1 MRFAIL
7 LGSGEWRGQEQHQT
21 DYYSKE
27 VTGLNFMVLQIIAG
41 LSPSSIKCP
50 VETGSIPMT
59 LAFRTAVVANDLDV
73 VQ

>member
-1 MRFAIL
+1 
-7 LGSGEWRGQEQHQT
+7 
-21 DYYSKE
+21 
-27 VTGLNFMVLQIIAG
+27 VTGLNFMVLRIIAAG

>member
-1 MRFAIL
+1 
-7 LGSGEWRGQEQHQT
+7 
-21 DYYSKE
+21 

>member
-1 MRFAIL
+1 VE
-7 LGSGEWRGQEQHQT
+7 SGEGKNSTRPI
-21 DYYSKE
+21 SKE
-27 VTGLNFMVLQIIAG
+27 VTGLNFMVLRIIAG